1 MYTEYFF
8 EQSAIKNLAEQ
19 RKKALAA
26 NRGLSDFL
34 GFGLSVIADRLK
46 KDPIRYRDYG
56 PYWWALKDLLNKNGY
71 NYGQQ
76 SEEEIINVYRG
87 KTDAETLVMADE
99 FRSMY
104 LDTFL
109 LHSNQFMLDANTGE
123 IWTLLDS
130 DMESMKLAQ

>member
-1 MYTEYFF
+1 MFTEYLFD
-8 EQSAIKNLAEQ
+8 QSAISDLVEQ
-19 RKKALAA
+19 RKKALST

-34 GFGLSVIADRLK
+34 GFGLGVIAGRLK
-46 KDPIRYRDYG
+46 KDPTRYRDYG
-56 PYWWALKDLLNKNGY
+56 PYWWALKEALNRNGY

-76 SEEEIINVYRG
+76 SDEEISNAYRG
-87 KTDAETLVMADE
+87 NTDAETLVMADE

-109 LHSNQFMLDANTGE
+109 VHSNQFMLDANTGE
-123 IWTLLDS
+123 MWTLLDS

>member
-71 NYGQQ
+71 DYGQQ
-76 SEEEIINVYRG
+76 SDEEISSAYRG
-87 KTDAETLVMADE
+87 NTDAETLVMADE

-109 LHSNQFMLDANTGE
+109 VHSNQFMLDANTGE
-123 IWTLLDS
+123 MWTLLDS